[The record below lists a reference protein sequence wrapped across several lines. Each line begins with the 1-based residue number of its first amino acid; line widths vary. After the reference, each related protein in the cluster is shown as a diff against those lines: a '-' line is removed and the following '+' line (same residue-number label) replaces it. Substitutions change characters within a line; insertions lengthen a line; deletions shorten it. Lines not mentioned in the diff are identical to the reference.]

1 VCWNRNERDVG
12 AGAVEQ
18 SEVGEDEE
26 EAEFGGAEEEL
37 RELEARE
44 GVGGEE
50 AFGGE
55 KKEAD
60 EHGESDGPV
69 REAGEGEAGEE
80 SGGAEEV
87 GDVVDVEAEARALL
101 VADAGECA
109 VEGVAEPVERDAG
122 VDGEEGERV
131 RAREGVE
138 EAGEDL
144 CGEAE
149 EGEVVGGDGAWCVAG
164 EEFEEAFFRGRGE
177 GAVDAERGCEGGCEG
192 CGHD

>member
-1 VCWNRNERDVG
+1 MRVG
-12 AGAVEQ
+12 VAEEE
-18 SEVGEDEE
+18 EVAEDEE
-26 EAEFGGAEEEL
+26 DAELGGAEEKL

-60 EHGESDGPV
+60 EHGECDGPV

-80 SGGAEEV
+80 RGGAEEI

-101 VADAGECA
+101 MADAGECA
-109 VEGVAEPVERDAG
+109 VERVAEPVEDDAG
-122 VDGEEGERV
+122 VDGEEYERV
-131 RAREGVE
+131 GARECVE
-138 EAGEDL
+138 EAGGDL

-149 EGEVVGGDGAWCVAG
+149 EGEVVGGDGARCVAG
-164 EEFEEAFFRGRGE
+164 EEFEEALFCGGGE
-177 GAVDAERGCEGGCEG
+177 RAVDAERGGEGGC
-192 CGHD
+192 CGGECGGGS